1 MAKKQKELN
10 RVAEQILAVLE
21 EKCGRSYADDKR
33 LELTGM
39 DPGEALFWATYK
51 LDASNLAALA
61 ERLGVDAADFEVV
74 GRVLR
79 VIY

>member
-39 DPGEALFWATYK
+39 DRGEALFWATYK
-51 LDASNLAALA
+51 LDASNLAELA
-61 ERLGVDAADFEVV
+61 ERLDVDVGDFEAVR
-74 GRVLR
+74 RVLR

>member
-21 EKCGRSYADDKR
+21 ERHGSSYADDKR
-33 LELTGM
+33 SELGGM
-39 DPGEALFWATYK
+39 EKGEALFWATYK

-61 ERLGVDAADFEVV
+61 ERLDVDVGDFEAVR
-74 GRVLR
+74 RVLR
-79 VIY
+79 AIY